1 MKIFLLL
8 FSLIYCLSSSQV
20 LDTEIYERTDR
31 VDIFFIL
38 DKPFNSKIYKKYID
52 GKINIEIENVFIDTK
67 MQKTIDSPYISEVNL
82 IPLKNKLQVLL
93 NINKNAIVKISKT
106 KSGYGIRLRIYKPST
121 TKLSNNNE
129 QRLSALISKQTSPI
143 NTKYI
148 IIMSLLFIFTLIIY
162 ILLKKKTSNKVSI
175 FTNNALKNKVNI
187 LFEKNIGG
195 SNKVVLI
202 EYLNY
207 VYLAILGNNN
217 VLLDKYSNNSSF
229 SNEDF
234 ESIMQNK
241 KQEISDY
248 GDLEYNK
255 QKALKEYSSR
265 FHQNY
270 KDKLS
275 QES

>member
-8 FSLIYCLSSSQV
+8 FSFIYCLSSSQV

-67 MQKTIDSPYISEVNL
+67 MQKTINSPYISEVNL
-82 IPLKNKLQVLL
+82 IPLKNKLKVLL

-106 KSGYGIRLRIYKPST
+106 KSGYGIRLRIYEPST
-121 TKLSNNNE
+121 TKLSNNKE

-148 IIMSLLFIFTLIIY
+148 IIMSLLFILTLIIY